1 MRMEEGHLM
10 ALSGPCPLDHTG
22 PLVFPGRQ
30 DSELPSVPR
39 LSGPLGYLTLS
50 RFLRGAQRGR
60 VVGERQGCTLLA
72 GLTFLQ
78 PQLAFCSFPPDGSL
92 L

>member
-1 MRMEEGHLM
+1 MRMEEGSLM
-10 ALSGPCPLDHTG
+10 APSGPCPLDHIG
-22 PLVFPGRQ
+22 PLVFAGRQ
-30 DSELPSVPR
+30 DSELPSVSR
-39 LSGPLGYLTLS
+39 LSWPLGYLTLS

-60 VVGERQGCTLLA
+60 AAGERQGCALLA